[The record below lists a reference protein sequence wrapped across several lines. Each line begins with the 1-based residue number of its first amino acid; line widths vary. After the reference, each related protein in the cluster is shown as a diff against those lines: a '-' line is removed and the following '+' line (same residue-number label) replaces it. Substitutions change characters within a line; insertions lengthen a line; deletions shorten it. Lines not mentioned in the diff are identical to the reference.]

1 MSLLFGNCE
10 YKGSDGSHDTEQGNP
25 HGGVA
30 VKGISTY
37 LRLGGLDIDHVV
49 LLQVEIG
56 RLGYVGFI
64 QVEVIYPAYAC
75 GVLTEQLYV
84 VAYREEGHIACLC
97 QGFED
102 GDFFGISGIGA
113 RCIDFTQYAEFVVGS
128 THRDVRYFLQV
139 GLELFT
145 NQGFTFTVGQA
156 HYLEVTQY
164 GEIDTALIVYQV
176 GQQFSP
182 IHTHIVV
189 TGTFFALSDFSVKR
203 SRSFRVGGAYQ
214 NSKLIL
220 GHDAEVIELSLKG
233 FIEHLFVLKVERFLV
248 RRTPAHQQ
256 GGQRQHTDYFAYL
269 HLFLWFCY
277 DFSKGIS
284 LRIGRA
290 SPLPLPVDR
299 LGAVNTAADNQPQ
312 N

>member
-1 MSLLFGNCE
+1 MSLLFGNCK
-10 YKGSDGSHDTEQGNP
+10 YKGGDGSYDTEQGNP

-30 VKGISTY
+30 VKGVGTY

-56 RLGYVGFI
+56 RLGYVSFI
-64 QVEVIYPAYAC
+64 QVEVVYPAYAR
-75 GVLTEQLYV
+75 GVFTKQLHV
-84 VAYREEGHIACLC
+84 IAYREEGHIACLC
-97 QGFED
+97 QGFKNSH
-102 GDFFGISGIGA
+102 FFGIGSVGA
-113 RCIDFTQYAEFVVGS
+113 RCINFTQYAELVVGS
-128 THRDVRYFLQV
+128 TYRHIRCFLQV

-145 NQGFTFTVGQA
+145 NEGFTLAVGQTHHLDHA
-156 HYLEVTQY
+156 QY
-164 GEIDTALIVYQV
+164 GEVDIALVVYQIRKQV
-176 GQQFSP
+176 G
-182 IHTHIVV
+182 ILHTGCA
-189 TGTFFALSDFSVKR
+189 GTSAVLALSDFPVKR
-203 SRSFRVGGAYQ
+203 SRSFRVGGAYYD
-214 NSKLIL
+214 SKLIFR
-220 GHDAEVIELSLKG
+220 HDAEVIELSFKG

-290 SPLPLPVDR
+290 SPLPLPAMDW
-299 LGAVNTAADNQPQ
+299 GGKHSSQ
-312 N
+312 

>member
-10 YKGSDGSHDTEQGNP
+10 YKRSDGSHNAEQSNP

-30 VKGISTY
+30 IKGIGTY
-37 LRLGGLDIDHVV
+37 LRLGGLDINHVV

-56 RLGYVGFI
+56 GLGYIGLV
-64 QVEVIYPAYAC
+64 QVKMIYPTYAC
-75 GVLTEQLYV
+75 GVFAKQLYV
-84 VAYREEGHIACLC
+84 IAYREEGHVACLC

-102 GDFFGISGIGA
+102 GDFFGIGGIGA
-113 RCIDFTQYAEFVVGS
+113 RVSYFTQYAELVVGG
-128 THRDVRYFLQV
+128 TYGDIRYFLQV
-139 GLELFT
+139 GLEFFT
-145 NQGFTFTVGQA
+145 NECFAFAVGQA

-203 SRSFRVGGAYQ
+203 SRSFGVGSAYYD
-214 NSKLIL
+214 SKLVL
-220 GHDAEVIELSLKG
+220 GHDAEVIELSFKG

-277 DFSKGIS
+277 DFSKGIP
-284 LRIGRA
+284 LRTGRA
-290 SPLPLPVDR
+290 SPLPLPAIDWGGKNYGR
-299 LGAVNTAADNQPQ
+299 
-312 N
+312 